1 LTKLTFYGG
10 VDEIGGNKIL
20 LEDKGTK
27 LFFDFGQSFS
37 FGAEYFTGWLSPR
50 AINGVGDHFEFGLLP
65 KISGL
70 YAEEQLASTDLPYQ
84 EPDIDAIFLSHA
96 HFDHVAHICFVDP
109 KIPIYLGEGTK
120 LFMESMEETSSFCDY
135 KEHKYHTFRTGKKIK
150 IDNITVEP
158 IHTDHSIPAAY
169 GFIIHTSE
177 STIAYTGDFRL
188 HGTRKDLSE
197 DFIQK
202 AKESSPDALICEG
215 TRMALQEK
223 RQNFSEQQVEDKSDE
238 IVASSIDKI
247 VFTTHYSRD
256 IDRFR
261 SFYNVAVRNGR
272 KLVTSP
278 KNAYLLSKLVQD
290 EHLDVPDPTK
300 DKNIIVYYK
309 RKKSGTYDDSDY
321 FQWERKF
328 MNKMVNSEYVHK
340 NQKKLIMDLDFFQF
354 GELIDIRP
362 QRGSPFIHSMSEPFS
377 EEDIEDE
384 VLHNWLDHFGMQFHQ
399 LHASGHMNKEQ
410 LVEMVNYI
418 EPKHVFPVHTEN
430 QQLFKSYCS
439 NVLLIE
445 QGKEYF
451 LK

>member
-1 LTKLTFYGG
+1 LTKLIFYGG

-37 FGAEYFTGWLSPR
+37 FGTEYFTGWLSPR

-65 KISGL
+65 KIPGL

-109 KIPIYLGEGTK
+109 KIPLYLGAGTK
-120 LFMESMEETSSFCDY
+120 LFMESMEDTSSFCDY
-135 KEHKYHTFRTGKKIK
+135 REHDYHTFRTGKKIK

-158 IHTDHSIPAAY
+158 VHTDHSIPAAY
-169 GFIIHTSE
+169 GFIIHTSDA
-177 STIAYTGDFRL
+177 TIAYTGDFRL

-202 AKESSPDALICEG
+202 AKESNPDALICEG
-215 TRMALQEK
+215 TRMALKEK
-223 RQNFSEQQVEDKSDE
+223 RQNYSEPQVEDKSNQ
-238 IVASSIDKI
+238 IVASTDKI

-261 SFYNVAVRNGR
+261 SFYNVAVENER
-272 KLVTSP
+272 KLVIPP
-278 KNAYLLSKLVQD
+278 KLAYLLSKLVQD
-290 EHLDVPDPTK
+290 EHLDVPDPSK
-300 DKNIIVYYK
+300 DKHILVYYK
-309 RKKSGTYDDSDY
+309 RKKSGNYDDSDY
-321 FQWERKF
+321 YVWERLF
-328 MNKMVNSEYVHK
+328 MGKMVNSEYVRE

-377 EEDIEDE
+377 EEDIEDD

-399 LHASGHMNKEQ
+399 LHASGHLNREQ
-410 LVEMVNYI
+410 IGQVINQI
-418 EPKHVFPVHTEN
+418 DAKKVFPVHTEN
-430 QQLFKSYCS
+430 APLFKKI
-439 NVLLIE
+439 NNKVHLPKL
-445 QGKEYF
+445 GKEN
-451 LK
+451 KV